1 MKPIHKLR
9 YTLIASLTLLL
20 VGCGGSSNKTAQTPA
35 DPDPVVDPALEAAKT
50 AAKTAKTAADTA
62 KTAAD
67 TAKTNAGTAVMHVIP
82 IQTGRKSD
90 TLLEAHN
97 ALPEPGA
104 VGDPDEAE
112 DVAAAKAIETAA
124 GNAKTAADNR
134 AEAAQKVIDAA
145 MMELQYGPDKDN
157 EGTHHYR
164 VGSGDDAMSINPT
177 TIGDRKTTYTQDGET
192 RTTGFTE
199 IIGGDSLS
207 NVGRAGTK
215 EKVGQM
221 ALAPSQFAVGGK
233 YDSADDNTRLRLI
246 THYVSNPGEPGAT
259 ERVGVYYFQTDDSED
274 NLLRST
280 PVEPGVVDEQ
290 NYPGLG
296 YGFVTDDGN
305 KQRRVSKLSYN
316 FPIYP
321 VTDSNGNAPTGNL
334 ASRNLVSYHILDAAT
349 AKPINPG
356 SESVLY
362 TYLEGGNDWQ
372 YLHLVGTR
380 TNNDGT
386 TTYVFR
392 KLSFL
397 AKAGS
402 YPKLNAY
409 DHINYGIW
417 STLDEDGETS
427 ADLGIGFVRELKAGG
442 MTTPANLPTT
452 GSLTYHGKWVANILS
467 NTTEGNR
474 LTEHHGRAKVT
485 AEFAGDRTVT
495 VNLLRGD
502 NFDGN
507 RVDAVDQNM
516 GVYGTLAVLEGTI
529 TSGTSQFKG
538 TKVTNVVTD
547 VIGLTEFGSLSA
559 SATGSTGEEPDY
571 TGTFSGA
578 FFGNRIGDEGENA
591 SEVGGVFDFTSE
603 KNDNGMP
610 KNGAFRGSFGGRN
623 ITKPAA
629 DDDDS

>member
-164 VGSGDDAMSINPT
+164 VGSGDNAMSINTT
-177 TIGDRKTTYTQDGET
+177 TIGKQKTTVTGDDET

-199 IIGGDSLS
+199 IIGGDSKT
-207 NVGRAGTK
+207 VAGVAGTRL
-215 EKVGQM
+215 KVGQVGIERTE
-221 ALAPSQFAVGGK
+221 FAVGGK
-233 YDSADDNTRLRLI
+233 YDSADDDTRLRLI
-246 THYVSNPGEPGAT
+246 THYVSNPGEEGGKA
-259 ERVGVYYFQTDDSED
+259 VSLYYFQTDDSETS
-274 NLLRST
+274 LVRTT
-280 PVEPGVVDEQ
+280 PVDPGDVDES
-290 NYPGLG
+290 GAEGEG
-296 YGFVTDDGN
+296 YGFATDSGN
-305 KQRRVSKLSYN
+305 KQRVVKRLGATNALHYSPVDSAGNPITTGTLPPAKLNTYYITS
-316 FPIYP
+316 
-321 VTDSNGNAPTGNL
+321 
-334 ASRNLVSYHILDAAT
+334 T
-349 AKPINPG
+349 AKLLERG
-356 SESVLY
+356 SERSFY
-362 TYLEGGNDWQ
+362 YYLEGGNTTQ

-392 KLSFL
+392 KIAYLS
-397 AKAGS
+397 AAGR

-409 DHINYGIW
+409 EHINYGMW

-427 ADLGIGFVRELKAGG
+427 ADMGIGFVRELKAGG

-452 GSLTYHGKWVANILS
+452 GSATYHGQMGRQYSLQ
-467 NTTEGNR
+467 TNR
-474 LTEHHGRAKVT
+474 GQQ
-485 AEFAGDRTVT
+485 D
-495 VNLLRGD
+495 
-502 NFDGN
+502 
-507 RVDAVDQNM
+507 
-516 GVYGTLAVLEGTI
+516 YGTSRE
-529 TSGTSQFKG
+529 
-538 TKVTNVVTD
+538 
-547 VIGLTEFGSLSA
+547 
-559 SATGSTGEEPDY
+559 
-571 TGTFSGA
+571 
-578 FFGNRIGDEGENA
+578 
-591 SEVGGVFDFTSE
+591 SESDGGIY
-603 KNDNGMP
+603 
-610 KNGAFRGSFGGRN
+610 RGSNGHG
-623 ITKPAA
+623 
-629 DDDDS
+629 